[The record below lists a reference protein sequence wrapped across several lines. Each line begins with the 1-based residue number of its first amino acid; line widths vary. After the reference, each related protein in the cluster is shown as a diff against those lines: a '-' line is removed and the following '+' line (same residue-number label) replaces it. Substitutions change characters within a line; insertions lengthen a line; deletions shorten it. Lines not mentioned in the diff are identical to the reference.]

1 MRLWTLQPLEI
12 WKILQQ
18 SGSFYCNPEKCSMPE
33 FQEQYGWLVE
43 QMCNKIGPA
52 PREIEL
58 LVWAWYKQNWENRK
72 PDLRSERWT
81 CGPEDQDYVCME
93 LSIDEKRV
101 VLSDFDSWGIILN
114 NCLISR
120 SEEEDKQLENEYEQ
134 LSDSEKKLYKYE
146 NWRKVFDITPYSSE
160 WAVRGKWVQ
169 ATFWKLK
176 LEDVKKVKFLH
187 TGVRKKSSN

>member
-58 LVWAWYKQNWENRK
+58 PVWAWYKQNWENRK

-101 VLSDFDSWGIILN
+101 VLSDFDSWGI
-114 NCLISR
+114 LI
-120 SEEEDKQLENEYEQ
+120 NFI
-134 LSDSEKKLYKYE
+134 SD
-146 NWRKVFDITPYSSE
+146 F
-160 WAVRGKWVQ
+160 
-169 ATFWKLK
+169 
-176 LEDVKKVKFLH
+176 
-187 TGVRKKSSN
+187 